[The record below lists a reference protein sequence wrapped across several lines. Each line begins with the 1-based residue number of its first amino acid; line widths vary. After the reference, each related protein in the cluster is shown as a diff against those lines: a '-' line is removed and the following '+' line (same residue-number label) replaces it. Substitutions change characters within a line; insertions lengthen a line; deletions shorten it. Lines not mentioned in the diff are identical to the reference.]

1 MQRTPVLF
9 VGHGSP
15 MNAIEHNEYTA
26 TWEALGRR
34 LARPAAILS
43 VSAHWFTGGTLVS
56 TLAQNRTIYDMY
68 GFPEALYRVRYD
80 APGATEVA
88 ARVLTLLG
96 RDVKPSEDWGLD
108 HGTWSVLCRMFPKAD
123 IPVLQ
128 LSVNRNLTPAE
139 HFRLGQ
145 ALAPLRE
152 ENVLVFASGNVVHN
166 LGMVNWGMQGGFP
179 WADAFDRYI
188 RDALTEADPERVLDY
203 RAAGQPARL
212 SVPTM
217 DHFAPLLYALGAA
230 GEGAQ
235 PEVFNDARVV
245 GALSMTG
252 YLFA

>member
-34 LARPAAILS
+34 LTCPAAILS

-56 TLAQNRTIYDMY
+56 TVAQNRTIYDMY
-68 GFPEALYRVRYD
+68 GFPEALYRIRYD
-80 APGATEVA
+80 APGAPEVA
-88 ARVLTLLG
+88 ARVLRLLG
-96 RDVKPSEDWGLD
+96 RDAKPSEDWGLD
-108 HGTWSVLCRMFPKAD
+108 HGTWSVLCRMFPQAD

-152 ENVLVFASGNVVHN
+152 ENILVFASGNVVHN
-166 LGMVNWGMQGGFP
+166 LGMVNFGMQGGFP

-188 RDALTEADPERVLDY
+188 RDALTEADPARVLDY